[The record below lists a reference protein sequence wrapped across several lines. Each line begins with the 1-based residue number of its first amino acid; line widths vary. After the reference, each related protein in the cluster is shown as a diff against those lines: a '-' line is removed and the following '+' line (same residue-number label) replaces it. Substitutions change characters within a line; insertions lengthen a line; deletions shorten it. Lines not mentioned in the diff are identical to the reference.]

1 MTGSNVATELA
12 GLGHRKNWQGYSTM
26 TTIRI
31 PKVKS
36 YASNKQTYYYLR
48 KTGERIID
56 PATGKPIDPYKDL
69 AAFVNRVEAMTAA
82 LAALPKPVKTK
93 AGTLLTLVEEYRGRP
108 ERPGKTAKDS
118 SPEWVA
124 LAPATRRTYDRI
136 LDPETGYLRRA
147 TNLQLDQIALHSID
161 KPNVVRLRNKVA
173 KKFGFWTGNY
183 TVKVLRPLFEW
194 AILYG
199 HMKSNPATG
208 VPSLER
214 PDGTPVQHRSW
225 APHEFEVMVAG
236 ARERGWDG
244 IVLALALAR
253 FAGWPL
259 GDIVHQP
266 PTTWQNP
273 RLVYVRRK
281 TRKRA
286 KITNLLAPDG
296 LRRIL
301 EEIDPDMD
309 AKTLV
314 TNEEGEPYT
323 ESGLRSMVHKLG
335 ADLVVESK
343 VKPGLNIHG
352 LRHSLGKELYDLG
365 LEREARKAVMAHE
378 SDAASKVYERDGD
391 RSKQADKAVRALN
404 RRHVKMSDER
414 T

>member
-1 MTGSNVATELA
+1 
-12 GLGHRKNWQGYSTM
+12 M

-36 YASNKQTYYYLR
+36 YESNGRTYYYLR

-56 PATGKPIDPYKDL
+56 PATWNPIDPSIEL
-69 AAFVNRVEAMTAA
+69 AVFVNRVEAMTAA
-82 LAALPKPVKTK
+82 LAALPKPTKTE
-93 AGTLLTLVEEYRGRP
+93 AGTLLALIEEYRGRSV
-108 ERPGKTAKDS
+108 RPGKPGKDP
-118 SPEWVA
+118 SPEWTS
-124 LAPATRRTYDRI
+124 LAPATRRSYDRI

-147 TNLQLDQIALHSID
+147 INLQLDQIALHTID
-161 KPNVVRLRNKVA
+161 RPNVVRFRNKVA
-173 KKFGFWTGNY
+173 KQFGFWTGNY

-194 AILYG
+194 GILYG
-199 HMKSNPATG
+199 HMKANPAAG
-208 VPSLER
+208 VPALER

-225 APHEFEVMVAG
+225 APHEFEVMLAG

-259 GDIVHQP
+259 GDIVHQS
-266 PTTWQNP
+266 PTTWQSP

-301 EEIDPDMD
+301 EEIDPDME
-309 AKTLV
+309 AETLV
-314 TNEEGEPYT
+314 TNEQGERYT
-323 ESGLRSMVHKLG
+323 EDGLRTMIHKLTTK
-335 ADLVVESK
+335 LVAEKK

-365 LEREARKAVMAHE
+365 LERDARKAVMAHE

-391 RSKQADKAVRALN
+391 RRKQADRAVRALN
-404 RRHVKMSDER
+404 RRHLKMSDDR

>member
-1 MTGSNVATELA
+1 VATGPGA
-12 GLGHRKNWQGYSTM
+12 PKRQNSWQSCLIM

-36 YASNKQTYYYLR
+36 YESNNQTYYYLR

-56 PATGKPIDPYKDL
+56 PATRKPIDPRRQL
-69 AAFVNRVEAMTAA
+69 AEFVTRVEAMMAS
-82 LAALPKPVKTK
+82 LEALPKSFKSKP
-93 AGTLLTLVEEYRGRP
+93 GTLQSLVEEYRGRSD
-108 ERPGKTAKDS
+108 RPGKSGKAP
-118 SPEWVA
+118 SPEWMA
-124 LAPATRRTYDRI
+124 LAPATRRSYDRI

-147 TNLQLDQIALHSID
+147 IKLPLDQIALHSID
-161 KPNVVRLRNKVA
+161 KPNVVRFRNKVA
-173 KKFGFWTGNY
+173 KQFGFWTGNY

-194 AILYG
+194 GILYG
-199 HMKSNPATG
+199 HMKANPATG
-208 VPSLER
+208 VPALER

-225 APHEFEVMVAG
+225 APHEFEVMLAG

-266 PTTWQNP
+266 PITWQHP

-281 TRKRA
+281 TRKTA

-301 EEIDPDMD
+301 EEIDPDME
-309 AKTLV
+309 AETLV
-314 TNEEGEPYT
+314 TNEQGERYT
-323 ESGLRSMVHKLG
+323 EDGLRTMVHRLATELAAEK
-335 ADLVVESK
+335 K

-365 LEREARKAVMAHE
+365 LEREARKAIMAHE

-391 RSKQADKAVRALN
+391 RSRQADKAVRALN
-404 RRHVKMSDER
+404 RKHLKVTNEG

>member
-1 MTGSNVATELA
+1 
-12 GLGHRKNWQGYSTM
+12 M

-31 PKVKS
+31 PKIKS
-36 YASNKQTYYYLR
+36 YQSNRQIYYYLR
-48 KTGERIID
+48 KSGERITD
-56 PATGKPIDPYKDL
+56 PATGKPIDPHVEL
-69 AAFVNRVEAMTAA
+69 AVFVARVEAMKIA
-82 LAALPKPVKTK
+82 LGSVPMSLKPK
-93 AGTLLTLVEEYRGRP
+93 AGTLLSLIEHYRGRP
-108 ERPGKTAKDS
+108 EGNGKDRHDP
-118 SPEWVA
+118 SPEWTS
-124 LAPATRRTYDRI
+124 LAPATRKSYDRI
-136 LDPETGYLRRA
+136 LDPKDGYLRRA
-147 TNLQLDQIALHSID
+147 IKVGFDQISLQAID

-173 KKFGFWTGNY
+173 KQFGFWTGNY

-194 AILYG
+194 GILYG
-199 HMKSNPATG
+199 HMRANPATG
-208 VPSLER
+208 VPALER
-214 PDGTPVQHRSW
+214 PDGTPIQHRSW
-225 APHEFEVMVAG
+225 APHEFEVMLAG

-286 KITNLLAPDG
+286 KITNLLAPNG

-301 EEIDPDMD
+301 EEIDPDME
-309 AKTLV
+309 AETLV
-314 TNEEGEPYT
+314 TNEQGEPYT
-323 ESGLRSMVHKLG
+323 EDGLRTMIHKL
-335 ADLVVESK
+335 ATELAAKKK

-365 LEREARKAVMAHE
+365 LERDARKAVMAHE
-378 SDAASKVYERDGD
+378 SDAAHKVYERDGD
-391 RSKQADKAVRALN
+391 RSKQADRAVRALN
-404 RRHVKMSDER
+404 RQHLKMTDEG

>member
-1 MTGSNVATELA
+1 
-12 GLGHRKNWQGYSTM
+12 M

-31 PKVKS
+31 PRVKS
-36 YASNKQTYYYLR
+36 YESNGQVYYYLR
-48 KTGERIID
+48 KTGERVID
-56 PATGKPIDPYKDL
+56 LATGKPIDPRKDL
-69 AAFVNRVEAMTAA
+69 AAFVNRVEAMTAT
-82 LAALPKPVKTK
+82 LAALPKPTKAK

-108 ERPGKTAKDS
+108 ERPGRPGKDP
-118 SPEWVA
+118 SPEWTG
-124 LAPATRRTYDRI
+124 LAPATRKTYDRI

-161 KPNVVRLRNKVA
+161 KPNVVRFRNKVA

-194 AILYG
+194 GILYG
-199 HMKSNPATG
+199 HMKANPATG
-208 VPSLER
+208 VPSLAR
-214 PDGTPVQHRSW
+214 PDGMAVQHRSW
-225 APHEFEVMVAG
+225 APHEFEAMLAG
-236 ARERGWDG
+236 ARERGWNG

-286 KITNLLAPDG
+286 KTTNLLAPDG

-301 EEIDPDMD
+301 EEIDPDME
-309 AKTLV
+309 AETLV
-314 TNEEGEPYT
+314 SNEQGNPYT
-323 ESGLRSMVHKLG
+323 EDGLRTMIHKL
-335 ADLVVESK
+335 ATKLATEKK

-391 RSKQADKAVRALN
+391 RSEQADRAVRALN
-404 RRHVKMSDER
+404 LRHVKNGQ
-414 T
+414 

>member
-1 MTGSNVATELA
+1 
-12 GLGHRKNWQGYSTM
+12 M

-36 YASNKQTYYYLR
+36 YESNGQTYYYLR
-48 KTGERIID
+48 RTGERIID
-56 PATGKPIDPYKDL
+56 PATGKPIDPRKDL
-69 AAFVNRVEAMTAA
+69 AVFVNRVEAMTAA
-82 LAALPKPVKTK
+82 LAALPKPTKTK
-93 AGTLLTLVEEYRGRP
+93 AGTLLALIEEYRGRSD
-108 ERPGKTAKDS
+108 RPGMPGKDP
-118 SPEWVA
+118 SPEWNS
-124 LAPATRRTYDRI
+124 LAPATRRSYDRI

-147 TNLQLDQIALHSID
+147 IKLQLDQIALNSID
-161 KPNVVRLRNKVA
+161 KPNVVRFRNKVA
-173 KKFGFWTGNY
+173 KQFGFWTGNY

-194 AILYG
+194 GILYG
-199 HMKSNPATG
+199 HMRANPATG
-208 VPSLER
+208 VPALER
-214 PDGTPVQHRSW
+214 PDSTPVQHRSW
-225 APHEFEVMVAG
+225 APHEFEVMLAG

-266 PTTWQNP
+266 PTTWQPP
-273 RLVYVRRK
+273 RLIYVRRK

-301 EEIDPDMD
+301 EEIDPDME
-309 AKTLV
+309 AETLV
-314 TNEEGEPYT
+314 TNEQGERYT
-323 ESGLRSMVHKLG
+323 EDGLRTMIHKL
-335 ADLVVESK
+335 ATELATKKK

-391 RSKQADKAVRALN
+391 RSKQADRAVRALN
-404 RRHVKMSDER
+404 RQHLKRTDEG